1 MCSHAGFPCASC
13 RCHIHCSLGEWGI
26 QAGFL
31 LCLLTAA
38 ASLASSRLPLGP
50 EAHAD
55 IPHGVSTCCRYKAFK
70 WLLLCF
76 QGNVDPDEWMFLL
89 TGGLG
94 EADPMPNPAPEWL
107 VDRAWKELCRLS
119 KLPSFKVRQ
128 HAG

>member
-1 MCSHAGFPCASC
+1 MPLIPNLTNP
-13 RCHIHCSLGEWGI
+13 RCQHMLQLQGI
-26 QAGFL
+26 SMG
-31 LCLLTAA
+31 AA
-38 ASLASSRLPLGP
+38 AL
-50 EAHAD
+50 
-55 IPHGVSTCCRYKAFK
+55 
-70 WLLLCF
+70 

-94 EADPMPNPAPEWL
+94 EADAMPNPAPEWL

>member
-1 MCSHAGFPCASC
+1 MLQLQGLSVV
-13 RCHIHCSLGEWGI
+13 
-26 QAGFL
+26 
-31 LCLLTAA
+31 AA
-38 ASLASSRLPLGP
+38 FVL
-50 EAHAD
+50 
-55 IPHGVSTCCRYKAFK
+55 
-70 WLLLCF
+70 

-94 EADPMPNPAPEWL
+94 ETDPTPNPAPEWL